1 MELVMG
7 RVIVFGTGRLCQ
19 TFLPFI
25 HSNYD
30 IIALSDNDFKL
41 HGSIQHGIKVIDPET
56 IGMMDFDFIIVASMY
71 FDEINSQLINL
82 GVRCEF
88 IRSVY
93 DDASISAAVARYLIV
108 HPEFESA
115 GAKISSLSD
124 TKNKLIVMNSLGRGG
139 AERALL
145 NLCRRID
152 HRIKV
157 LIIVIE
163 GGGEFFND
171 VNNLVSTVEIF
182 TSLENRLLYRCLF
195 IHYSAIDI
203 CNKLFGG
210 CKYDTATA
218 YIEGLSTYLV
228 SGVNSHYRVACVHA
242 NLDTHHIS
250 KQYYASLH
258 EEYNAYAMMD
268 RIIFVSKSVKKGFM
282 NKIGDFGH
290 RMAIIGNIFD
300 VHAVRNNAQKESGE
314 LLPFPYFVAVGR
326 LVEVKGFDKLV
337 CAYSK
342 AIYGIKY
349 PLKLAIIGDG
359 PLRDDLQRLISSL
372 GMEENIYLLGHQE
385 NPYPYIYHAQCLVSS
400 SVSEGHPLAIGEA
413 IILGTSIIA
422 TNCDGNAGMLA
433 HGRYGYLC
441 ENNEDSLA
449 SALYQLLTMP
459 MYHPILKFKSISGQ
473 KSLSGKKEIKQW
485 NGMILR
491 GE

>member
-1 MELVMG
+1 MEFVMG
-7 RVIVFGTGRLCQ
+7 RVIVFGTGRLFQ

-25 HSNYD
+25 HSNYN
-30 IIALSDNDFKL
+30 IIALSDNDIKL
-41 HGSIQHGIKVIDPET
+41 HGSIQYGIKVIDPAT
-56 IGMMDFDFIIVASMY
+56 IGVMDFDFIIVASMY
-71 FDEINSQLINL
+71 FDEISSQLINL
-82 GVRCEF
+82 GVSCEL

-93 DDASISAAVARYLIV
+93 NDASISAAVARYLIS

-115 GAKISSLSD
+115 RAKISSISD
-124 TKNKLIVMNSLGRGG
+124 SKNKLIVMNSLGRGG

-145 NLCRRID
+145 NLCRRIEF
-152 HRIKV
+152 RIKV
-157 LIIVIE
+157 LVVVIE
-163 GGGEFFND
+163 GGGDFFND

-195 IHYSAIDI
+195 IHYSAFDI

-250 KQYYASLH
+250 KQYYVSLH

-268 RIIFVSKSVKKGFM
+268 RIIFVSESVKKGFM
-282 NKIGDFGH
+282 SKIGDFGH
-290 RMAIIGNIFD
+290 RMTIIGNIFD

-337 CAYSK
+337 RAYSK
-342 AIYGIKY
+342 AICGIKN
-349 PLKLAIIGDG
+349 PLKLVIIGDG
-359 PLRDDLQRLISSL
+359 PLKENLQRLISSL
-372 GMEENIYLLGHQE
+372 GMEENIYLLGQKE
-385 NPYPYIYHAQCLVSS
+385 NPYSYIYHAQCLFSS
-400 SVSEGHPLAIGEA
+400 SASEGHPLAIGEA
-413 IILGTSIIA
+413 IILGTPVIA
-422 TNCDGNAGMLA
+422 TNCEGNAGMLA
-433 HGRYGYLC
+433 NGRYGYLC
-441 ENNEDSLA
+441 ENDEDGLT
-449 SALYQLLTMP
+449 SALYHLLTIP

-473 KSLSGKKEIKQW
+473 NSLSGKDESKQW